1 MFQRKPV
8 LVLALAAGLLLAV
21 VAYGGEYTGIAALK
35 SYKHSGNAID
45 FVCISERNED
55 VFVRIDICTADML
68 RVRYGSSQIQPRQ
81 ENVVVKGDWDRVDF
95 RLSEQKGRI
104 LIETGRLRLSVEKR
118 PFRLAIYDKDGNV
131 ILRES
136 PAGMRRT
143 KAKVSAFMRLDSSE
157 HFFGFGAAAGIGGRM
172 GFEGQFFNRLD
183 KRNQKINIVGRRVAF
198 FMSTKGYGIFLN
210 SLYPYNSIFRMGSD
224 RGDVYSF
231 ETNDKQLDYYF
242 LYGPGFKHILG
253 RYTELTGRTPLIP
266 KWGFGTRQAGYWD
279 QGQVE
284 IYAAEY
290 RKRKIPC
297 DVIHVDSTWLDK
309 GAKYEGRGIKPYKKG
324 NRGYVDFKWDNRQ
337 FPEPADMISK
347 LAEAGF
353 KFTLWET
360 ALVNPN
366 VGEFY
371 DKAQRQGYF
380 VKDKDG
386 STCLVRYGKRGQTAV
401 PDFSN
406 PAAAKWWKQQHKPL
420 VDIGVKSFKLDH
432 TGDLGTATQAVFYN
446 GWNLQQMRLLHRL
459 LNLKTVFEAV
469 AQYTKGRGMIWS
481 SIASA
486 GTQRYPITWCGDY
499 RLTFEGLQEVIK
511 SMQNMGLSGF
521 GYYAPDIAA
530 KRNIKDGHLY
540 VRWAQFGLMNP
551 VCQSWTVLPWDF
563 GPEVESS
570 YRYYAGL
577 HYRLVPYIYSC
588 ARIANQTGVP
598 ICRAMVLEFQDDPK
612 VYEQDLQYFFGPALL
627 VAPVCTEQDT
637 RRIYLPAG
645 RWFDYNTGEVF
656 AGPKTIQ
663 YHSPL
668 ERIPIFVK
676 AGAIIPMA
684 PEMNYVGE
692 RPTDPLTLDVYPA
705 GTTSFTLYEDD
716 GTSYEY
722 EKGSFALTVFASS
735 QAGDGITID
744 IGKSKGRFEVP
755 DRSYVLKING
765 VCAAVKVEADDKPL
779 EQYSSKGQFDTAE
792 TGWRYEPSRRI
803 LWVKLPAVASKD
815 GVRLWLEGCR
825 VLE

>member
-1 MFQRKPV
+1 M
-8 LVLALAAGLLLAV
+8 ALTAVVSLGV
-21 VAYGGEYTGIAALK
+21 VAYGGEYTAIAALK
-35 SYKHSGNAID
+35 SYEQSGNTID
-45 FVCISERNED
+45 FVCSSEKGED
-55 VFVRIDICTADML
+55 VFVKIDICTADML
-68 RVRYGSSQIQPRQ
+68 RVRYSGSEIVSRT
-81 ENVVVKGDWDRVDF
+81 ENVVVKGDWDKVEF
-95 RLSEQKGRI
+95 GLSEQQERI
-104 LIETGRLRLSVEKR
+104 LIETERLKISAGKQ
-118 PFRLAIYDKDGNV
+118 PFRLTIYDKDGSV
-131 ILRES
+131 ILSES
-136 PAGMRRT
+136 PAGMRQESG
-143 KAKVSAFMRLDSSE
+143 KVSAFMSLDSSE

-172 GFEGQFFNRLD
+172 GFEGQYFNRLD

-210 SLYPYNSIFRMGSD
+210 SLYPYDSIFRMGCD

-231 ETNDKQLDYYF
+231 ETSDKQLDYYF
-242 LYGPGFKHILG
+242 FYGPGFKHILG

-279 QGQVE
+279 QKQVE
-284 IYAAEY
+284 TYAADY
-290 RKRKIPC
+290 RKKDIPC

-309 GAKYEGRGIKPYKKG
+309 GAKYEGRGIKPYKEG
-324 NRGYVDFKWDNRQ
+324 NRGYVDFQWDRRQ

-371 DKAQRQGYF
+371 EDAAEQGYF

-386 STCLVRYGKRGQTAV
+386 SICIVRYGKRGQTAV

-406 PAAAKWWKQQHKPL
+406 PAAAKWWKQQHKSL

-446 GWNLQQMRLLHRL
+446 GWNLQQMRILHRQ
-459 LNLKTVFEAV
+459 LNLQTVFEAV
-469 AQYTKGRGMIWS
+469 KEYTKGRGMIWS
-481 SIASA
+481 SIVAA

-499 RLTFEGLQEVIK
+499 RLTFEGLAEVIK

-551 VCQSWTVLPWDF
+551 ACQSWTVLPWGF
-563 GPEVESS
+563 GAEVEES
-570 YRYYAGL
+570 YRYYAKL
-577 HYRLVPYIYSC
+577 HYRLVPYIYSY
-588 ARIANQTGVP
+588 ARVASQTGVP
-598 ICRAMVLEFQDDPK
+598 ICRAMVLEYQDDPE
-612 VYEQDLQYFFGPALL
+612 VYTQDLQYFFGREFL
-627 VAPVCTEQDT
+627 VAPICTELNS
-637 RRIYLPAG
+637 RKVYLPAG
-645 RWFDYNTGEVF
+645 WWIDLATAERYE
-656 AGPKTIQ
+656 GPKTIE
-663 YHSPL
+663 YHAPL

-692 RPTDPLTLDVYPA
+692 RPTDPLTLDIYPA
-705 GTTSFTLYEDD
+705 GASSFTLYEDD
-716 GTSYEY
+716 GESCEY
-722 EKGSFALTVFASS
+722 EKGIFALTVFACSE
-735 QAGDGITID
+735 AENGIKID
-744 IGKSKGRFEVP
+744 IGKSKGRYEVP

-765 VCAAVKVEADDKPL
+765 VCAAVKVKADDKML
-779 EQYSSKGQFDTAE
+779 KRYGSEGEFDTGE
-792 TGWRYEPSRRI
+792 RGWWYDSSRRI
-803 LWVKLPAVASKD
+803 LRVKLPAVASKE
-815 GVRLWLEGCR
+815 GAEVWLEGCR
-825 VLE
+825 VVK